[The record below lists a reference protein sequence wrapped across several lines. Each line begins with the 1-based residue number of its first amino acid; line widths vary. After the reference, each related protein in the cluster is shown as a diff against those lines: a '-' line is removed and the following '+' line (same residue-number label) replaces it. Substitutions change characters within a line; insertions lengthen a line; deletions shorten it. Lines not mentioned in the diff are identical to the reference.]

1 MNSVSQTEDSTAH
14 QQAKGR
20 SAGSRKLRRSLAW
33 WSRWLHIYLSM
44 FGAATILF
52 FSATGLTLNHPDW
65 FFDESSAQESG
76 EMDAAWLNLDSPPPA
91 DWDEYDFGHQV
102 AQLKVA
108 EYLRS
113 EFQLRGTVSDFLA
126 FEDECEVTFQS
137 PGYAATARID
147 RASGDFTIDILAND
161 LVTLMN
167 DLHKG
172 RHTGEAWSIVIDVS
186 AILGVLV
193 GVTGFVLIFFLKLR
207 RRPGLIAGFVGAV
220 LLLGFCYF
228 ASI

>member
-1 MNSVSQTEDSTAH
+1 
-14 QQAKGR
+14 
-20 SAGSRKLRRSLAW
+20 
-33 WSRWLHIYLSM
+33 M

-65 FFDESSAQESG
+65 FFDESTVQQSG
-76 EMDAAWLNLDSPPPA
+76 KIDAAWLNLDSPPPA
-91 DWDEYDFGHQV
+91 NWDEYDFGHQV

-108 EYLRS
+108 EHLRS
-113 EFQLRGTVSDFLA
+113 EFQLRGTVSDFLS

-137 PGYAATARID
+137 PGYAATARIQ
-147 RASGDFTIDILAND
+147 RASGDFTVDILAND
-161 LVTLMN
+161 FVTVMN

-172 RHTGEAWSIVIDVS
+172 RHTGNSWSIVIDVS

-207 RRPGLIAGFVGAV
+207 RRPGLIAGLIGAV
-220 LLLGFCYF
+220 LFVGFCYL
-228 ASI
+228 AST